1 MSNSEREG
9 RSSTPAWRR
18 YLRLR
23 GTDVR
28 ADVADELEF
37 HIEMIAARHIAN
49 GVAPDIARAQ
59 ARREFGDIERA
70 RQLCEGIG
78 AERERRH
85 EWRELLDS
93 VGNDVRFALR
103 TLGRSPGFT
112 AAIVLT
118 LSLGI
123 GASTAIFSIVRG
135 VLLRPL
141 PYADPERLV
150 RIWEVS
156 PRGNDHNVASVG
168 NYVSWREQAK
178 SFAVMGTH
186 MAPYGAS
193 FVGDGEPARITVTDV
208 TPSVFQVL
216 GARAAIGR
224 LLVPEDQTGDGRVI
238 VLSYRFWS
246 ERFGQAPDVVGH
258 RLKIGDVPHT
268 VVGVMPADFEFPA
281 AGVDVWRPVTTH
293 M

>member
-1 MSNSEREG
+1 MSMDEKDG
-9 RSSTPAWRR
+9 RPSTPAWRR

-123 GASTAIFSIVRG
+123 GASTAI
-135 VLLRPL
+135 L
-141 PYADPERLV
+141 A
-150 RIWEVS
+150 
-156 PRGNDHNVASVG
+156 
-168 NYVSWREQAK
+168 
-178 SFAVMGTH
+178 SFAASCSGRCRMPT
-186 MAPYGAS
+186 PSAS
-193 FVGDGEPARITVTDV
+193 FGSGRC
-208 TPSVFQVL
+208 
-216 GARAAIGR
+216 RHAA
-224 LLVPEDQTGDGRVI
+224 
-238 VLSYRFWS
+238 
-246 ERFGQAPDVVGH
+246 
-258 RLKIGDVPHT
+258 
-268 VVGVMPADFEFPA
+268 
-281 AGVDVWRPVTTH
+281 TTTTSRRSGTT
-293 M
+293 